1 MLLSEIGGVDY
12 HDSESSTQK
21 LECKLL
27 QHYKEKRK
35 IEKGKTK
42 RGNLVFSSEIS
53 NEEALRK
60 EHSMKSRLN
69 GKIREVAYVLRSEIL
84 NSEKSRCQKN

>member
-42 RGNLVFSSEIS
+42 RGNLVFSSE
-53 NEEALRK
+53 N
-60 EHSMKSRLN
+60 RL
-69 GKIREVAYVLRSEIL
+69 
-84 NSEKSRCQKN
+84 